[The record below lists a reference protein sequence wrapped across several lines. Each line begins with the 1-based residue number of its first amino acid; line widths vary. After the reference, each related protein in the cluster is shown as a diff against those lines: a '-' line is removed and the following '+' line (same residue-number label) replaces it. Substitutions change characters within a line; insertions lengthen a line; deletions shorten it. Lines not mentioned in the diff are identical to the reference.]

1 MFGSYDT
8 ARLIRRPA
16 PIDTHSESAT
26 EGTTVDLVEYSAHDA
41 VGLAAAIRS
50 GEVSRAEV
58 EVLARR
64 AIDAVNPD
72 LNALAQPLFDPALT
86 HDEGGPFAG
95 VPFLIKDSGPF
106 ARGVQFALGSR
117 SIQGVAAQS
126 DHELMRRFRAAGL
139 VAMGQST
146 APEFGLN
153 FATEPVRTGPT
164 RNPWHLD
171 RGVGGS
177 SGGAAALV
185 AAGAVPLAHAND
197 AAGSIR
203 VPAACCG
210 LVGLK
215 PSRGRTPNGP
225 LAGEAAFGLIG
236 EFALTR
242 SVRDAAH
249 LLDAVGAP
257 TVGEK
262 YTLPAPATSYARS
275 VHRDPGRLRVALMSS
290 AWSGV
295 PVDAQVSAATD
306 EVART
311 LEWIG
316 HQVQPDRPPLD
327 PDDIVEAEMLGV
339 LATGTA
345 LLHAPR
351 RPDPAR
357 LEAVSRVVLEE
368 TARASALDV
377 AAAIDAQNRV
387 TRSIGQFLG
396 RYDLLLTPTVAQLP
410 PRHGTLDY
418 NAPGHTARSWIRRI
432 LEFGPF
438 TAPFNISG
446 HPAIS
451 LPLGQSREGL
461 PIGVQLVAAY
471 GRDDLLLQVAAQLE
485 QALPWAGR
493 LPPIHAD
500 QT

>member
-1 MFGSYDT
+1 M
-8 ARLIRRPA
+8 
-16 PIDTHSESAT
+16 
-26 EGTTVDLVEYSAHDA
+26 DLAEYSALDA
-41 VGLAAAIRS
+41 VGLSGAIRS
-50 GEVSRAEV
+50 GEVSPAEV
-58 EVLARR
+58 EELARR
-64 AIDAVNPD
+64 AVAEVNTD
-72 LNALAQPLFDPALT
+72 LNALARPLFDPALT
-86 HDEGGPFAG
+86 HDGSGSLAG

-106 ARGVQFALGSR
+106 AQGVQFALGSR
-117 SIQGVAAQS
+117 SIQGVAAQA
-126 DHELMRRFRAAGL
+126 DHELMVRFRAAGL
-139 VAMGQST
+139 VAIGQST

-164 RNPWHLD
+164 RNPWDLS

-242 SVRDAAH
+242 TVRDAAT
-249 LLDAVGAP
+249 LLDAVGSP
-257 TVGEK
+257 SVGEK
-262 YTLPAPATSYARS
+262 YTLPSPTVSHAR
-275 VHRDPGRLRVALMSS
+275 RIQQDPGRLLVALMRG

-295 PVDAQVSAATD
+295 PVDAQVTAATD
-306 EVART
+306 AVART

-316 HQVQPDRPPLD
+316 HSVLEDAPVLD
-327 PDDIVEAEMLGV
+327 PEDILEAEMLGV
-339 LATGTA
+339 FATGAA
-345 LLHAPR
+345 LLRAPR
-351 RPDPAR
+351 RPEPAR
-357 LEAVSRVVLEE
+357 LEAVSRVVLAE

-377 AAAIDAQNRV
+377 AAAIDAQHRV
-387 TRSIGQFLG
+387 TRSIGVFLG
-396 RYDLLLTPTVAQLP
+396 RHDLLVTPTVAQLP

-418 NAPGHTARSWIRRI
+418 DAPGHTARSWLRRI

-446 HPAIS
+446 HPSIS

-485 QALPWAGR
+485 QAMPWAGR
-493 LPPIHAD
+493 LPPIHVD
-500 QT
+500 QP

>member
-1 MFGSYDT
+1 
-8 ARLIRRPA
+8 
-16 PIDTHSESAT
+16 
-26 EGTTVDLVEYSAHDA
+26 VDLAEYSGHDA
-41 VGLAAAIRS
+41 VGLADAIRS
-50 GEVSRAEV
+50 GRVDVAEV
-58 EVLARR
+58 EELARQ
-64 AIDAVNPD
+64 AVAAVNPD
-72 LNALAQPLFDPALT
+72 LNALARPLFDPALS
-86 HDEGGPFAG
+86 HDPGGPLAG

-117 SIQGVAAQS
+117 SIQGAAAQT
-126 DHELMRRFRAAGL
+126 DHELMVRFRAAGL
-139 VAMGQST
+139 VAIGQST

-164 RNPWHLD
+164 RNPWALD

-225 LAGEAAFGLIG
+225 LAGEAGFGLIG

-242 SVRDAAH
+242 TVRDTAH
-249 LLDAVGAP
+249 LLDAVGHP
-257 TVGEK
+257 SVGEK
-262 YTLPAPATSYARS
+262 YTLPAPTTPYAHS
-275 VHRDPGRLRVALMSS
+275 VQQDPGRLRIALMGS

-295 PVDAQVSAATD
+295 PVDAQVAASTD
-306 EVART
+306 AAARC

-316 HQVQPDRPPLD
+316 HVVQEDRPNLD
-327 PDDIVEAEMLGV
+327 PDDIVEAEMLGIY
-339 LATGTA
+339 ATGTA
-345 LLHAPR
+345 LLRAPR
-351 RPDPAR
+351 RPDPAQ
-357 LEAVSRVVLEE
+357 LEAVSRVVLDE
-368 TARASALDV
+368 TARAGALDV
-377 AAAIDAQNRV
+377 AGAIDAQDRV
-387 TRSIGQFLG
+387 TRSIGQFLT
-396 RYDLLLTPTVAQLP
+396 RYDILITPTVAQLP
-410 PRHGTLDY
+410 LRHGTLDY
-418 NAPGHTARSWIRRI
+418 DEPGHTSRSWIRRI

-461 PIGVQLVAAY
+461 PIGVQLVAAA

-500 QT
+500 QA

>member
-1 MFGSYDT
+1 M
-8 ARLIRRPA
+8 
-16 PIDTHSESAT
+16 
-26 EGTTVDLVEYSAHDA
+26 DLAEYSGHDA
-41 VGLAAAIRS
+41 VGLADAIRS
-50 GEVSRAEV
+50 GRVDVAEV
-58 EVLARR
+58 EELARQ
-64 AIDAVNPD
+64 AVAAVNPD
-72 LNALAQPLFDPALT
+72 LNALARPLFDPALS
-86 HDEGGPFAG
+86 HDPGGPLAG

-117 SIQGVAAQS
+117 SIQGAAAQT
-126 DHELMRRFRAAGL
+126 DHELMVRFRAAGL
-139 VAMGQST
+139 VAIGQST

-153 FATEPVRTGPT
+153 FATKPVRTGPS
-164 RNPWHLD
+164 RNPWALD

-225 LAGEAAFGLIG
+225 LAGEAGFGLIG

-242 SVRDAAH
+242 TVRDTAH
-249 LLDAVGAP
+249 LLDAVGHP
-257 TVGEK
+257 SVGEK
-262 YTLPAPATSYARS
+262 YTLPAPTTPYAQS
-275 VHRDPGRLRVALMSS
+275 VQQDPGRLRIALMGS

-295 PVDAQVSAATD
+295 PVDAQVAASTD
-306 EVART
+306 AAARC

-316 HQVQPDRPPLD
+316 HVVQEDRPNLD
-327 PDDIVEAEMLGV
+327 PDDIVEAEMLGIY
-339 LATGTA
+339 ATGTA
-345 LLHAPR
+345 LLRAPR
-351 RPDPAR
+351 RPDPAQ
-357 LEAVSRVVLEE
+357 LEAVSRVMLDE
-368 TARASALDV
+368 TARAGALDV
-377 AAAIDAQNRV
+377 AGAIDAQNRV
-387 TRSIGQFLG
+387 TRSIGQFLT
-396 RYDLLLTPTVAQLP
+396 RYDILITPTVAQLP
-410 PRHGTLDY
+410 LRHGTLDY
-418 NAPGHTARSWIRRI
+418 DEPGHTSRSWIRRI

-451 LPLGQSREGL
+451 LPLGLSREGL
-461 PIGVQLVAAY
+461 PIGVQLVAAA

-500 QT
+500 QA

>member
-1 MFGSYDT
+1 M
-8 ARLIRRPA
+8 
-16 PIDTHSESAT
+16 
-26 EGTTVDLVEYSAHDA
+26 
-41 VGLAAAIRS
+41 
-50 GEVSRAEV
+50 
-58 EVLARR
+58 
-64 AIDAVNPD
+64 
-72 LNALAQPLFDPALT
+72 
-86 HDEGGPFAG
+86 
-95 VPFLIKDSGPF
+95 PFLIKDSGPF
-106 ARGVQFALGSR
+106 AQGVRFALGSR
-117 SIQGVAAQS
+117 SIQGVAAEV
-126 DHELMRRFRAAGL
+126 DHEMMVRFRAAGL
-139 VAMGQST
+139 VAIGQST

-164 RNPWHLD
+164 RNPWDLG

-257 TVGEK
+257 SVGEK
-262 YTLPAPATSYARS
+262 YTLPAPATSFARTIQQ
-275 VHRDPGRLRVALMSS
+275 DPGRLRVALMRR

-295 PVDAQVSAATD
+295 PVDAQMAAAA
-306 EVART
+306 EAVART

-316 HQVQPDRPPLD
+316 HAVLEDAPVLD
-327 PDDIVEAEMLGV
+327 PEDILEAEMLGV
-339 LATGTA
+339 FATGTA
-345 LLHAPR
+345 LLRAPR
-351 RPDPAR
+351 RPDPTR
-357 LEAVSRVVLEE
+357 LEAVSRAVLAE
-368 TARASALDV
+368 TANASALDV
-377 AAAIDAQNRV
+377 AAAIDAQHRV
-387 TRSIGQFLG
+387 TRSIGVFLG
-396 RYDLLLTPTVAQLP
+396 RYNLLVTPTLAQLP

-418 NAPGHTARSWIRRI
+418 NAPGHTARSWIGRI

-451 LPLGQSREGL
+451 LPLGPSREGL
-461 PIGVQLVAAY
+461 PVGVQLVAAY
-471 GRDDLLLQVAAQLE
+471 GRDDLLLQVAGRPAGAGDALGRPAAADPRRPGLSAFRTATVTPPDNWSRCAGHNCPKREQL
-485 QALPWAGR
+485 
-493 LPPIHAD
+493 
-500 QT
+500 